1 MLAPINAPA
10 DRTPLFA
17 RGPPG
22 FTARLSPSLT
32 SNAKST
38 QDPAQRYQVIKKI
51 DAGGMAEI
59 FLAKSLSIQGMEKH
73 VAIKRVLPSLTKN
86 AKFIEMFLD
95 EARLSIA
102 LNHANIVQVF
112 DVSQSGGTY
121 FIVMEYV
128 DGFNVRHLFQRA
140 SETGHRIPPAIAC
153 YILMEVMKGLEH
165 AHTRRDL
172 EGKHLRIV
180 HRDLSPPNVLISR
193 SGEVKIT
200 DFGLAKATSQLTK
213 TDPGVVKGK
222 YSYLS
227 PEVTEGKPADLRA
240 DIFAA
245 GIVLWELLANRRLFY
260 GKTDVETVDM
270 VRKCEVPQLSKLN
283 PDVGPDLEQI
293 LSKALAR
300 DPKKR
305 YTSAREMGEELAD
318 LIARQSQRATS
329 FDLAQMVDRLFGP
342 AGFIGNTA
350 GNELASQRQARIG
363 ALIDEEIANLSMLG
377 FSPQVRGVQGS
388 EPLNP
393 TSLTLGSVNRPRF
406 DLTAVWDKTGGP
418 KAVASD
424 TKEPAP
430 TLRAM
435 EGVNDLSGLVRMLE
449 GNAMGAL
456 DWPDP
461 GGGPKSGRRPTV
473 AGATAISQT
482 SSKKGLVW
490 GLVGAAA
497 VGIGI
502 ALAFLL
508 K

>member
-1 MLAPINAPA
+1 M
-10 DRTPLFA
+10 
-17 RGPPG
+17 
-22 FTARLSPSLT
+22 T
-32 SNAKST
+32 SNANPT

-95 EARLSIA
+95 EARLSIV

-140 SETGHRIPPAIAC
+140 SEIGYRIPPSIAC

-165 AHTRRDL
+165 AHTKRDL

-270 VRKCEVPQLSKLN
+270 VRKCDVPQLSKLN
-283 PDVGPDLEQI
+283 PDVGPELEQI
-293 LSKALAR
+293 LAKALAR

-318 LIARQSQRATS
+318 LLAKQGQRATS

-342 AGFIGNTA
+342 AANLGSHG
-350 GNELASQRQARIG
+350 GNELATQRQARIS

-388 EPLNP
+388 EPLDP
-393 TSLTLGSVNRPRF
+393 KTLTLGQIHRPRF
-406 DLTAVWDKTGGP
+406 DLGAVWDKSGP
-418 KAVASD
+418 PRAVAAD

-449 GNAMGAL
+449 GNATGAL

-461 GGGPKSGRRPTV
+461 GGDPKSGRHATV
-473 AGATAISQT
+473 AGQPAAAPAS
-482 SSKKGLVW
+482 SSKKGLIW
-490 GLVGAAA
+490 GLVGAVAIG
-497 VGIGI
+497 VGI
-502 ALAFLL
+502 ALAFVL

>member
-1 MLAPINAPA
+1 LH
-10 DRTPLFA
+10 REEESV
-17 RGPPG
+17 
-22 FTARLSPSLT
+22 TA
-32 SNAKST
+32 NAKPQ
-38 QDPAQRYQVIKKI
+38 QDPAQRYQVIKKL

-59 FLAKSLSIQGMEKH
+59 FLAKSVSIQGMEKH

-86 AKFIEMFLD
+86 QKFIEMFLD
-95 EARLSIA
+95 EARLSIV

-140 SETGHRIPPAIAC
+140 SEIGQRIPVAVVC
-153 YILMEVMKGLEH
+153 YILIEVCKGLEH
-165 AHTRRDL
+165 AHTKRDL

-180 HRDLSPPNVLISR
+180 HRDLSPPNILVSR

-200 DFGLAKATSQLTK
+200 DFGLAKATSQLTR

-227 PEVTEGKPADLRA
+227 PEVTEGKQADLRT

-245 GIVLWELLANRRLFY
+245 GIVAWELLANRRLFF

-270 VRKCEVPQLSKLN
+270 VRKAEVPSLTKLN
-283 PDVGPDLEQI
+283 PDVTPELEAI
-293 LSKALAR
+293 INKALAR

-318 LIARQSQRATS
+318 LLAKQGLKATS
-329 FDLAQMVDRLFGP
+329 FDLLQLVERLFGTGGAP
-342 AGFIGNTA
+342 GAGST
-350 GNELASQRQARIG
+350 EVASQRQARIT
-363 ALIDEEIANLSMLG
+363 ALIEEEIGNLSLLG

-388 EPLNP
+388 EPIDP
-393 TSLTLGSVNRPRF
+393 ATLGLASLNRPRF
-406 DLTAVWDKTGGP
+406 DLSQVWAKSGGP
-418 KAVASD
+418 TSVVPD
-424 TKEPAP
+424 TKERAP

-435 EGVNDLSGLVRMLE
+435 EDVGDLSGLVRMLE
-449 GNAMGAL
+449 GSSIGAL
-456 DWPDP
+456 DWPEAKGP
-461 GGGPKSGRRPTV
+461 GTGNRPFATLAPAKPASSNLMTYGLIG
-473 AGATAISQT
+473 AGVI
-482 SSKKGLVW
+482 
-490 GLVGAAA
+490 A
-497 VGIGI
+497 VGV
-502 ALAFLL
+502 LLFLVL

>member
-1 MLAPINAPA
+1 
-10 DRTPLFA
+10 
-17 RGPPG
+17 
-22 FTARLSPSLT
+22 LT
-32 SNAKST
+32 SNAKTT

-95 EARLSIA
+95 EARLSIV

-121 FIVMEYV
+121 FIVMEFV

-140 SETGHRIPPAIAC
+140 SEIGYRIPPSIAA
-153 YILMEVMKGLEH
+153 YIIIETCKGLEH
-165 AHTRRDL
+165 AHTKRDL

-180 HRDLSPPNVLISR
+180 HRDLSPPNVLVSR

-270 VRKCEVPQLSKLN
+270 VRKAEVPTLSKLN
-283 PDVGPDLEQI
+283 PEVSPELEAI
-293 LSKALAR
+293 VAKALAR

-318 LIARQSQRATS
+318 MLAKQGQKATA

-342 AGFIGNTA
+342 AGLPGASGAATEHA
-350 GNELASQRQARIG
+350 GQRQARI
-363 ALIDEEIANLSMLG
+363 ASLVDEEIANLSMLG

-388 EPLNP
+388 EPINP
-393 TSLTLGSVNRPRF
+393 SALQISQINRPRF
-406 DLTAVWDKTGGP
+406 DLSAVWNKTGTP
-418 KAVASD
+418 RAVVSD
-424 TKEPAP
+424 AKERAP

-435 EGVNDLSGLVRMLE
+435 EDVGDLSGLVRMLE
-449 GNAMGAL
+449 GSAIGAL
-456 DWPDP
+456 DWPEP
-461 GGGPKSGRRPTV
+461 GGTPKSGRHPTV
-473 AGATAISQT
+473 AGLPAQT
-482 SSKKGLVW
+482 GKSGGMSKGLLW
-490 GLVGAAA
+490 GL
-497 VGIGI
+497 I
-502 ALAFLL
+502 ALVAASVGVVLAIVL

>member
-1 MLAPINAPA
+1 M
-10 DRTPLFA
+10 
-17 RGPPG
+17 
-22 FTARLSPSLT
+22 TA
-32 SNAKST
+32 NAKPQ

-59 FLAKSLSIQGMEKH
+59 FLAKSMSIQGMEKH

-86 AKFIEMFLD
+86 QKFIEMFLD
-95 EARLSIA
+95 EARLSIV

-140 SETGHRIPPAIAC
+140 SEIGYRIPVAVAV
-153 YILMEVMKGLEH
+153 YIIIEVCKGLEH
-165 AHTRRDL
+165 AHTKRDL

-180 HRDLSPPNVLISR
+180 HRDLSPPNVLVSR

-200 DFGLAKATSQLTK
+200 DFGLAKATSQLTR

-227 PEVTEGKPADLRA
+227 PEVTEGKPADLRT

-245 GIVLWELLANRRLFY
+245 GIVLWELLANRRLFF

-270 VRKCEVPQLSKLN
+270 VRKAEVPQLSKLN
-283 PDVGPDLEQI
+283 PDVSPELETI
-293 LSKALAR
+293 ISKALAR

-305 YTSAREMGEELAD
+305 FTSAREMGEELAD
-318 LIARQSQRATS
+318 LLAKQATKATS
-329 FDLAQMVDRLFGP
+329 FDLSQMVDRLFGP
-342 AGFIGNTA
+342 VGGGPASS
-350 GNELASQRQARIG
+350 NEVASQRQARI
-363 ALIDEEIANLSMLG
+363 ASMIDEEIANLSMLG
-377 FSPQVRGVQGS
+377 FSPQVRGIQGS
-388 EPLNP
+388 EPIDP
-393 TSLTLGSVNRPRF
+393 TTLGLAALNRPRF
-406 DLTAVWDKTGGP
+406 ELVSVWAKTGGP
-418 KAVASD
+418 RPVVSD
-424 TKEPAP
+424 ARERAP

-435 EGVNDLSGLVRMLE
+435 EDVGDLSGLVRMLE
-449 GNAMGAL
+449 GTSMGTL

-461 GGGPKSGRRPTV
+461 SGKNPVPIT
-473 AGATAISQT
+473 
-482 SSKKGLVW
+482 
-490 GLVGAAA
+490 GAAA
-497 VGIGI
+497 RPSTGGGNGMLW
-502 ALAFLL
+502 ALISLGAAGVAAALFFLL